1 MSVSRSR
8 RCTLNGSR
16 RTCSVGAALKRST
29 ASVSCHTNRGRESG
43 TDHAASGLRKM
54 GHCRGRGVCTEP
66 QFSLWHR
73 QAHCTRGNNQ
83 MPCGRHLQQT
93 AQHRR
98 QLGKRSI
105 SSLAPALNPTLA
117 HHRRNCGS
125 ATASR
130 GAAWSGCGLANKVG
144 ERPTSRFGGGPESLM
159 ARSALRAKRALARD
173 DLRWKIHQ

>member
-8 RCTLNGSR
+8 RCTLNSSR

-117 HHRRNCGS
+117 HHRRNCAALRRHLEVQLGVDAGLPIKLESGQQVAS
-125 ATASR
+125 AGVRSR
-130 GAAWSGCGLANKVG
+130 SWREALC
-144 ERPTSRFGGGPESLM
+144 
-159 ARSALRAKRALARD
+159 ARSAP
-173 DLRWKIHQ
+173 